1 MIPIAHI
8 VRNPVEVLVSA
19 YLYHQQDP
27 PPEEW
32 LAEPKPE
39 ALTILPEDLQVEFH
53 TVPYFKVL
61 QDLPPELGLL
71 VEYTVEMEDLFR
83 MARNYR
89 DLAGYNY
96 AMNVKFED
104 VKAQY
109 SPEMESILTHLG
121 LIEKFG
127 EDQVMAI
134 ASKLDLNKM
143 SKRIRNAYQVIH
155 LL

>member
-1 MIPIAHI
+1 M
-8 VRNPVEVLVSA
+8 RNPVEVLVSA

-39 ALTILPEDLQVEFH
+39 ALTILPEDLQVEFQ

-89 DLAGYNY
+89 DLALCNY
-96 AMNVKFED
+96 AINTKFED
-104 VKAQY
+104 VKAHY
-109 SPEMESILTHLG
+109 TSSMESILTHLG
-121 LIEKFG
+121 LIERFG
-127 EDQVMAI
+127 KDDVMSI
-134 ASKLDLNKM
+134 ASELDLNKM
-143 SKRIRNAYQVIH
+143 TKKIRNAYQVI
-155 LL
+155 LQF